1 MKARDRAHSTRFP
14 PKPRSFRG
22 RARDL
27 ATLEGAITGRPS
39 RIALIGAGGSG
50 KSTLACA
57 LGHRVRSRFPG
68 GIHWF
73 RVGAWDVRTL
83 AEMLGLRLGVPLAWP
98 RLLGRLRDHLLARG
112 PTFIVLDNHEDDRA
126 VAALL
131 DALREPEVAW
141 VITARRCLLAGV
153 SVFPVV
159 PPLIT
164 SGESPFPAIATL
176 TRLLRWNP
184 VALDLADAIVTSGA
198 ASAADLEGWLLAHG
212 VDRVRV
218 IEHEDDLPEVHLLV
232 AWAWP
237 RLMPSAKRMLAVLAH
252 TDGDH
257 VGESSLA
264 ALSHAGSRAPEAL
277 AELQRYRLVQEPF
290 AGRFALHATVRHA
303 VQKRTKPDPDAL
315 FQHYV
320 GLLERDPSQLDIE
333 QTHLFAAMD
342 QAHTTSDLDAALR
355 VQRLLMRLEHL
366 GDDPTSS

>member
-1 MKARDRAHSTRFP
+1 MTDSARARSTRFP
-14 PKPRSFRG
+14 PRPRSFR
-22 RARDL
+22 ARTREL
-27 ATLEGAITGRPS
+27 GTLEAAIGGRPS

-57 LGHRVRSRFPG
+57 LGHRIKPRFPG

-98 RLLGRLRDHLLARG
+98 RLLGRLRDHLRARG

-164 SGESPFPAIATL
+164 SGQSPFPAVASL

-198 ASAADLEGWLLAHG
+198 ASAADLARWLVDHG

-237 RLMPSAKRMLAVLAH
+237 RLPPASRRMLGVLAH

-257 VGESSLA
+257 VGATS
-264 ALSHAGSRAPEAL
+264 L
-277 AELQRYRLVQEPF
+277 AELARAGARAPAALATLQRFRLVQEPF
-290 AGRFALHATVRHA
+290 TGRFALHATVRHA
-303 VQKRTKPDPDAL
+303 VAGRTRADPDAL

-320 GLLERDPSQLDIE
+320 GLLERDPSQLDLE

-342 QAHTTSDLDAALR
+342 QAHTTSDLNAALR
-355 VQRLLMRLEHL
+355 VQRLLMRLE
-366 GDDPTSS
+366 GTSEEG